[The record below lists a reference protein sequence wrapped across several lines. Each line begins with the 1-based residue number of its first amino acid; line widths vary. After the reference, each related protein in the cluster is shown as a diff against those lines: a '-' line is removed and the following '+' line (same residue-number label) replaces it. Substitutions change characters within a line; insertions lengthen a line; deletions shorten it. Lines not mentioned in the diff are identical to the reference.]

1 MTKNS
6 FFLVPK
12 TLLFLLAAGGSD
24 SFEIAVKVVVFGF
37 VAADVFGVVV
47 ADDDDVSDTVAVAVV
62 LNLTLVR
69 VVLP

>member
-1 MTKNS
+1 M
-6 FFLVPK
+6 
-12 TLLFLLAAGGSD
+12 LAAGGSD

-47 ADDDDVSDTVAVAVV
+47 ADDDDISDTVAVV
-62 LNLTLVR
+62 LNLTLVW